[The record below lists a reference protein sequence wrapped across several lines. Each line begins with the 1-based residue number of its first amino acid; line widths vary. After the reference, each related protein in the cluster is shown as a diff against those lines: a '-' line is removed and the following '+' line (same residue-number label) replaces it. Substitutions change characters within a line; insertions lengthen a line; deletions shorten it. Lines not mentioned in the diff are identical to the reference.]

1 MVIGNYMEKRC
12 KIININTG
20 KEREVV
26 DNSVP
31 CKICDR
37 KFDPL
42 EEGVCG
48 VIGQIPVLFC
58 TICMTGIVDM
68 VEYLNLSF
76 KEQKKKDKDETDR
89 KRKK

>member
-31 CKICDR
+31 CKICYR

-68 VEYLNLSF
+68 VEYL
-76 KEQKKKDKDETDR
+76 KKQKKEEDETN
-89 KRKK
+89 KEI

>member
-26 DNSVP
+26 TVP

-37 KFDPL
+37 FFDPK
-42 EEGVCG
+42 EEGICG
-48 VIGQIPVLFC
+48 VIGKLPVLFC
-58 TICMTGIVDM
+58 TICMTGLVDM
-68 VEYLNLSF
+68 VEYLKKTK
-76 KEQKKKDKDETDR
+76 KEKDET
-89 KRKK
+89 K

>member
-1 MVIGNYMEKRC
+1 MVIGKYMEKRC

-42 EEGVCG
+42 DEGVCG
-48 VIGQIPVLFC
+48 VIGNIPVLFC
-58 TICMTGIVDM
+58 TICMTGLVDM
-68 VEYLNLSF
+68 VEFL
-76 KEQKKKDKDETDR
+76 KEQKKEKDETN
-89 KRKK
+89 KEI

>member
-42 EEGVCG
+42 EEGLCG
-48 VIGQIPVLFC
+48 VIGNIPVLFC

-68 VEYLNLSF
+68 VEFL
-76 KEQKKKDKDETDR
+76 KKQKKEKDET
-89 KRKK
+89 K

>member
-20 KEREVV
+20 KEREGV

-68 VEYLNLSF
+68 VEYLKKTK
-76 KEQKKKDKDETDR
+76 KEEDETN
-89 KRKK
+89 KEI

>member
-1 MVIGNYMEKRC
+1 MEKRC

-20 KEREVV
+20 REREVV

-48 VIGQIPVLFC
+48 VIGNIPVLFC

-68 VEYLNLSF
+68 VEFL
-76 KEQKKKDKDETDR
+76 KKQKKEKDETN
-89 KRKK
+89 KEI

>member
-1 MVIGNYMEKRC
+1 MEKRC

-26 DNSVP
+26 TVP

-37 KFDPL
+37 NFDTK
-42 EEGVCG
+42 EEGICG
-48 VIGQIPVLFC
+48 VIGNLPVLFC

-68 VEYLNLSF
+68 VEFL
-76 KEQKKKDKDETDR
+76 KKQKKEKDETN
-89 KRKK
+89 KEI

>member
-48 VIGQIPVLFC
+48 VIGNIPVLFC

-68 VEYLNLSF
+68 VEFL
-76 KEQKKKDKDETDR
+76 KKQKKEKDET
-89 KRKK
+89 K

>member
-26 DNSVP
+26 TVP

-37 KFDPL
+37 NFDP
-42 EEGVCG
+42 EDEGICG
-48 VIGQIPVLFC
+48 VIGNIPVLFC

-68 VEYLNLSF
+68 VEFL
-76 KEQKKKDKDETDR
+76 KKQKKERDETDR
-89 KRKK
+89 ENK

>member
-48 VIGQIPVLFC
+48 VIGNIPVLFC

-68 VEYLNLSF
+68 VEFL
-76 KEQKKKDKDETDR
+76 KKQKKEEDETN
-89 KRKK
+89 KEI

>member
-1 MVIGNYMEKRC
+1 MVIGKYMEKRC

-20 KEREVV
+20 KEREVIT
-26 DNSVP
+26 VP

-37 KFDPL
+37 NFAPK
-42 EEGVCG
+42 EEGICG
-48 VIGQIPVLFC
+48 VIGEQPVLFC

-76 KEQKKKDKDETDR
+76 KKQKEKDETDR

>member
-1 MVIGNYMEKRC
+1 MEKRC
-12 KIININTG
+12 KIIDINTG

-26 DNSVP
+26 TVP

-48 VIGQIPVLFC
+48 VIGEIPVLFC

-76 KEQKKKDKDETDR
+76 NEQKKLREQKDKDETDR
-89 KRKK
+89 

>member
-20 KEREVV
+20 REREVV

-48 VIGQIPVLFC
+48 VIGNIPVLFC

-68 VEYLNLSF
+68 VEFL
-76 KEQKKKDKDETDR
+76 KKQKKEKDET
-89 KRKK
+89 K

>member
-20 KEREVV
+20 REREVV

-48 VIGQIPVLFC
+48 VIGNIPVLFC

-68 VEYLNLSF
+68 VEFL
-76 KEQKKKDKDETDR
+76 KKQKKEKDETN
-89 KRKK
+89 KEI

>member
-20 KEREVV
+20 REREVV

-48 VIGQIPVLFC
+48 VIGNIPVLFC

-68 VEYLNLSF
+68 VEFL
-76 KEQKKKDKDETDR
+76 KKQKKEEDETN
-89 KRKK
+89 KEI

>member
-20 KEREVV
+20 KEREIVT
-26 DNSVP
+26 VP

-37 KFDPL
+37 NFDP
-42 EEGVCG
+42 EDEGICG
-48 VIGQIPVLFC
+48 VIGNIPVLFC

-68 VEYLNLSF
+68 VEYLKKTK
-76 KEQKKKDKDETDR
+76 KEEDETN
-89 KRKK
+89 KEI

>member
-1 MVIGNYMEKRC
+1 MHIGEFMA

-20 KEREVV
+20 REREVV

-48 VIGQIPVLFC
+48 VIGNIPVLFC

-68 VEYLNLSF
+68 VEFL
-76 KEQKKKDKDETDR
+76 KKQKKEKDETN
-89 KRKK
+89 KEI

>member
-48 VIGQIPVLFC
+48 VIGNIPVLFC
-58 TICMTGIVDM
+58 TICMTGLVDM
-68 VEYLNLSF
+68 VEFL
-76 KEQKKKDKDETDR
+76 KEQKKEKDETN
-89 KRKK
+89 KEI

>member
-20 KEREVV
+20 REREVV

-37 KFDPL
+37 KFKGEL
-42 EEGVCG
+42 SSE
-48 VIGQIPVLFC
+48 L
-58 TICMTGIVDM
+58 
-68 VEYLNLSF
+68 LNRFYKS
-76 KEQKKKDKDETDR
+76 KISKKVVNVHPNHWE
-89 KRKK
+89 

>member
-20 KEREVV
+20 KEREIVT
-26 DNSVP
+26 VP

-37 KFDPL
+37 NFDP
-42 EEGVCG
+42 EDEGICG
-48 VIGQIPVLFC
+48 VIGNIPVLFC

-68 VEYLNLSF
+68 VEFL
-76 KEQKKKDKDETDR
+76 KKQKKEEDETN
-89 KRKK
+89 KEI

>member
-20 KEREVV
+20 KEREVIT
-26 DNSVP
+26 VP

-48 VIGQIPVLFC
+48 VIGNIPVLFC

-68 VEYLNLSF
+68 VEFL
-76 KEQKKKDKDETDR
+76 KKQKKEKDET
-89 KRKK
+89 K

>member
-1 MVIGNYMEKRC
+1 MVIGKYMEKRC

-37 KFDPL
+37 NFDPK
-42 EEGVCG
+42 EEGICG
-48 VIGQIPVLFC
+48 VIGEQPVLFC

-68 VEYLNLSF
+68 VEYLK
-76 KEQKKKDKDETDR
+76 KEKNETDR

>member
-48 VIGQIPVLFC
+48 AVSYTHLTLP
-58 TICMTGIVDM
+58 TKRIV
-68 VEYLNLSF
+68 
-76 KEQKKKDKDETDR
+76 
-89 KRKK
+89 

>member
-68 VEYLNLSF
+68 VEFL
-76 KEQKKKDKDETDR
+76 KKQKKEEDETN
-89 KRKK
+89 KEI

>member
-26 DNSVP
+26 TVP

-48 VIGQIPVLFC
+48 VIGNIPVLFC
-58 TICMTGIVDM
+58 TICMTGLVDM
-68 VEYLNLSF
+68 VEYLKKTK
-76 KEQKKKDKDETDR
+76 KEKDET
-89 KRKK
+89 K

>member
-1 MVIGNYMEKRC
+1 MICGGNMA

-20 KEREVV
+20 MEREIV
-26 DNSVP
+26 DETVP

-37 KFDPL
+37 KFDPH
-42 EEGVCG
+42 EEGICG
-48 VIGQIPVLFC
+48 VIGKIPVLFC

>member
-26 DNSVP
+26 TVP

-37 KFDPL
+37 FFDPE
-42 EEGVCG
+42 EEGICG
-48 VIGQIPVLFC
+48 VIGNIPVLFLHYMYDRNC
-58 TICMTGIVDM
+58 RYGRV
-68 VEYLNLSF
+68 F
-76 KEQKKKDKDETDR
+76 KSIIQRTKENKKQKGER
-89 KRKK
+89 

>member
-20 KEREVV
+20 KEREVI

-37 KFDPL
+37 KFDPK
-42 EEGVCG
+42 EEGICG
-48 VIGQIPVLFC
+48 VIGNLPVLFC

-68 VEYLNLSF
+68 VEFLK
-76 KEQKKKDKDETDR
+76 KEKKERDETD

>member
-48 VIGQIPVLFC
+48 VIGNIPVLFC

-68 VEYLNLSF
+68 VEFL
-76 KEQKKKDKDETDR
+76 KKQKKEKDETN
-89 KRKK
+89 KEI

>member
-48 VIGQIPVLFC
+48 VIGNIPVLFC

-68 VEYLNLSF
+68 VEYLK
-76 KEQKKKDKDETDR
+76 KEKNETDR

>member
-1 MVIGNYMEKRC
+1 MA

-20 KEREVV
+20 KEREIV
-26 DNSVP
+26 DERVT

-48 VIGQIPVLFC
+48 VIGTQPVLFC

-76 KEQKKKDKDETDR
+76 KEQKKIRDKKEKDETD
-89 KRKK
+89 K

>member
-20 KEREVV
+20 KEREIIT
-26 DNSVP
+26 VP

-48 VIGQIPVLFC
+48 VIGNIPVLFC

-76 KEQKKKDKDETDR
+76 KEQKKKDKEDETN
-89 KRKK
+89 KEI